1 MVHASSL
8 ELSFSVAI
16 GKEISVAIGKEIPSP
31 KKITMKGISVNN
43 MRNLKRFLVK
53 QLNNYH

>member
-8 ELSFSVAI
+8 ELSF
-16 GKEISVAIGKEIPSP
+16 SVAIGKEIPSP

-53 QLNNYH
+53 HLNNYH